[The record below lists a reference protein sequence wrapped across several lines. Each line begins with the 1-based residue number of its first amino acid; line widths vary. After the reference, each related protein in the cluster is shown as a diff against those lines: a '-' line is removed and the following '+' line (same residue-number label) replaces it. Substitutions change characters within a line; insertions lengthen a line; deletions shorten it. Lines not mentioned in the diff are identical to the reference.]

1 MALTVLIEKGA
12 DHKIFQEIGL
22 DCVYIVVFYVFFS
35 LNARFGTTA
44 VPNLLFFHKSKVVRF
59 NITVRTIESM
69 AKFVHNLTSKHIFFY
84 YFSHILI

>member
-1 MALTVLIEKGA
+1 MRKNTS
-12 DHKIFQEIGL
+12 
-22 DCVYIVVFYVFFS
+22 VFHISFS

-69 AKFVHNLTSKHIFFY
+69 AKFIHNITSKHKL
-84 YFSHILI
+84 FSH